1 MGLLFHPDTF
11 RFGHAGQVTLDSYGD
26 TTDSETYDS
35 TSEAS
40 EEDNQLENFL
50 DCEEQENSFISDS
63 ESLAEEF
70 SASTVTLDS
79 LTWVATLGVGGYGR
93 VELVT
98 GGADQIPFALK
109 KMKKIEVSKN
119 LIRALEPSENTN

>member
-1 MGLLFHPDTF
+1 MGLLFHPDNF
-11 RFGHAGQVTLDSYGD
+11 RFGHSGQVTLDSYGD

-63 ESLAEEF
+63 ESLAKEF
-70 SASTVTLDS
+70 SPSTVTLDS

-98 GGADQIPFALK
+98 GGADKIPFALK